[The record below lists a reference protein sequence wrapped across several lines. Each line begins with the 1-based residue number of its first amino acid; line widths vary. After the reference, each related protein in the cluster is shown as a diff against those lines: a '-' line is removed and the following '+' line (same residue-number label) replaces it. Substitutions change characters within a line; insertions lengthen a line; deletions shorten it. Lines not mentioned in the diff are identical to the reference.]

1 MAESR
6 KAEYTILLD
15 KRGNG
20 KPKLKIEIFS
30 GSQWA
35 RVLPVRFNHS
45 EYMRTHYRVR
55 CKGKWFPY
63 GSKEIQ
69 LFTMTQIK
77 EMTFKAMAKM

>member
-1 MAESR
+1 MSENR
-6 KAEYTILLD
+6 KAKYTILLD

-20 KPKLKIEIFS
+20 KPKMKIELFAS
-30 GSQWA
+30 SQWA
-35 RVLPVRFNHS
+35 RELPPSQNGH

-63 GSKEIQ
+63 GKEGIT

-77 EMTFKAMAKM
+77 ELTFKAMAGM